1 MKISRRNWYRL
12 LAVAIVAFMVYDR
25 ASKEERLGRL
35 TNAIQC
41 LIEQNGDGTRCPEIS
56 IDPYLQKGIQKKFV
70 KEFNQNQT
78 KPTISTSPQN
88 GDFEVQIQTTKG
100 AGIVL
105 RVTLRST
112 SNFQVVAWKDLELG
126 DES

>member
-1 MKISRRNWYRL
+1 
-12 LAVAIVAFMVYDR
+12 MVYDR

-41 LIEQNGDGTRCPEIS
+41 LIEQNGDGTRCPQIS
-56 IDPYLQKGIQKKFV
+56 IDPYLQIGIQNKIV
-70 KEFNQNQT
+70 KEFYQT
-78 KPTISTSPQN
+78 EPTISVSRQDGN
-88 GDFEVQIQTTKG
+88 FEVQIQTTKS

-105 RVTLRST
+105 GVTLRST
-112 SNFQVVAWKDLELG
+112 SEFEVVAWRDLEQG

>member
-41 LIEQNGDGTRCPEIS
+41 LIEQNGDGARCPQIS
-56 IDPYLQKGIQKKFV
+56 INPYLQKGIQNKIV
-70 KEFNQNQT
+70 KEFNQT
-78 KPTISTSPQN
+78 ETTISISPQDGN
-88 GDFEVQIQTTKG
+88 FEVQIQTTNS

-105 RVTLRST
+105 GVTLRST
-112 SNFQVVAWKDLELG
+112 SEYQVVAWRDLELG
-126 DES
+126 EES

>member
-25 ASKEERLGRL
+25 AAKEERLGRL

-41 LIEQNGDGTRCPEIS
+41 LIEQNGDGARCPQIS
-56 IDPYLQKGIQKKFV
+56 IDPYLQTGIQNKIV
-70 KEFNQNQT
+70 KEFNQT
-78 KPTISTSPQN
+78 KTTISVSPQDGN
-88 GDFEVQIQTTKG
+88 FEVQIQTTKS

-105 RVTLRST
+105 GVTLRST
-112 SNFQVVAWKDLELG
+112 SEYQIVAWRDLELG
-126 DES
+126 EES

>member
-12 LAVAIVAFMVYDR
+12 LAAVIVAFMVYDR

-41 LIEQNGDGTRCPEIS
+41 LIEQNGDGARCPQIS
-56 IDPYLQKGIQKKFV
+56 IDPYLQKGIQNKIV
-70 KEFNQNQT
+70 KEFNQT
-78 KPTISTSPQN
+78 ETTISVSPQDGN
-88 GDFEVQIQTTKG
+88 FEVQIQTTKS

-105 RVTLRST
+105 GVTLRST
-112 SNFQVVAWKDLELG
+112 SEYQVVAWRDLELG
-126 DES
+126 EE

>member
-1 MKISRRNWYRL
+1 MKISRRNLYRL

-41 LIEQNGDGTRCPEIS
+41 LIEQNGDGSRCPQIS
-56 IDPYLQKGIQKKFV
+56 IDPYLQKGIQNKIV
-70 KEFNQNQT
+70 KEFNQT
-78 KPTISTSPQN
+78 ETTISVSPQDGN
-88 GDFEVQIQTTKG
+88 FEVQIQTTKS

-105 RVTLRST
+105 GVTLRST
-112 SNFQVVAWKDLELG
+112 SEYQVVAWRDLELG
-126 DES
+126 EES

>member
-41 LIEQNGDGTRCPEIS
+41 LIEQNGDGARCPQIS
-56 IDPYLQKGIQKKFV
+56 IDPYLQKGIQNKIV
-70 KEFNQNQT
+70 KEFNQT
-78 KPTISTSPQN
+78 ETTISVSPQGGN
-88 GDFEVQIQTTKG
+88 FEVQIQTTKS

-105 RVTLRST
+105 GVTLRST
-112 SNFQVVAWKDLELG
+112 SEFQVVAWRDLELG
-126 DES
+126 EEL

>member
-1 MKISRRNWYRL
+1 MKISRRNLYRL

-41 LIEQNGDGTRCPEIS
+41 LIEQNGDGARCPQIS
-56 IDPYLQKGIQKKFV
+56 IDPYLQKGIQNKIV
-70 KEFNQNQT
+70 KEFNQT
-78 KPTISTSPQN
+78 ETTISVSPQDGN
-88 GDFEVQIQTTKG
+88 FEVQIQTTKS

-105 RVTLRST
+105 GVTLRST
-112 SNFQVVAWKDLELG
+112 SEYQVVAWRDLELG
-126 DES
+126 EES

>member
-1 MKISRRNWYRL
+1 MKISRRTWYRL
-12 LAVAIVAFMVYDR
+12 LAVAIVAFMIYDR

-41 LIEQNGDGTRCPEIS
+41 LIEQKGDGARCPQIS
-56 IDPYLQKGIQKKFV
+56 VDPYLQKGIQKKLV
-70 KEFNQNQT
+70 KEFSQT
-78 KPTISTSPQN
+78 EPTISISLQDGN
-88 GDFEVQIQTTKG
+88 FEVQIQTTKN

-105 RVTLRST
+105 GVTLRST
-112 SNFQVVAWKDLELG
+112 SEYEVVAWRDLELG

>member
-41 LIEQNGDGTRCPEIS
+41 LIEQNGDGARCPQIS
-56 IDPYLQKGIQKKFV
+56 IDPYLQKEIQNKIV
-70 KEFNQNQT
+70 KEFNQT
-78 KPTISTSPQN
+78 ETTISVSPQDGN
-88 GDFEVQIQTTKG
+88 FEVQIQTTKS

-105 RVTLRST
+105 GVTLRST
-112 SNFQVVAWKDLELG
+112 SEYQVVAWRDLELG
-126 DES
+126 EES

>member
-41 LIEQNGDGTRCPEIS
+41 LIEQNGDGARCPQIS
-56 IDPYLQKGIQKKFV
+56 IDPYLQKGIQNKIV
-70 KEFNQNQT
+70 KEFNQT
-78 KPTISTSPQN
+78 ETTISISPQDGN
-88 GDFEVQIQTTKG
+88 FEVQIQTTKS

-105 RVTLRST
+105 GVTLRST
-112 SNFQVVAWKDLELG
+112 SEYQVVAWRDLELG
-126 DES
+126 EES

>member
-41 LIEQNGDGTRCPEIS
+41 LIEQNGDGARCPQIS
-56 IDPYLQKGIQKKFV
+56 IDPYLQKGIQNKIV
-70 KEFNQNQT
+70 KEFNQT
-78 KPTISTSPQN
+78 ETIISVSPQDGN
-88 GDFEVQIQTTKG
+88 FEVQIQTTKS

-105 RVTLRST
+105 GVTLRST
-112 SNFQVVAWKDLELG
+112 SEYQVVAWRDLELG
-126 DES
+126 EES

>member
-41 LIEQNGDGTRCPEIS
+41 LIEQNGDGARCPQIS
-56 IDPYLQKGIQKKFV
+56 IDPYLQRGIQNKIV
-70 KEFNQNQT
+70 KEFNQT
-78 KPTISTSPQN
+78 ETTISISPQDGN
-88 GDFEVQIQTTKG
+88 FEVQIQTTKS

-105 RVTLRST
+105 GVTLRST
-112 SNFQVVAWKDLELG
+112 SEYQVVAWRDLELG
-126 DES
+126 EES

>member
-25 ASKEERLGRL
+25 SSKEERLGRL

-41 LIEQNGDGTRCPEIS
+41 LIEQNGDGARCPQIS
-56 IDPYLQKGIQKKFV
+56 IDPYLQKGIQNKIV
-70 KEFNQNQT
+70 KEFNQT
-78 KPTISTSPQN
+78 ETTISVSPQDGN
-88 GDFEVQIQTTKG
+88 FEVQIQTTKS

-105 RVTLRST
+105 GVTLRST
-112 SNFQVVAWKDLELG
+112 SEFQVVAWRDLELG
-126 DES
+126 EEL

>member
-25 ASKEERLGRL
+25 ASKEKRLGRL

-41 LIEQNGDGTRCPEIS
+41 LIEQNGDGARCPQIS
-56 IDPYLQKGIQKKFV
+56 IDPYLQKGIQNKIV
-70 KEFNQNQT
+70 KEFNQT
-78 KPTISTSPQN
+78 ETTISVSPQDGN
-88 GDFEVQIQTTKG
+88 FEVQIQTTKG

-105 RVTLRST
+105 GVTLRST
-112 SNFQVVAWKDLELG
+112 SEYQVVAWRDLELG
-126 DES
+126 VES

>member
-41 LIEQNGDGTRCPEIS
+41 LIEQNGDGSRCPQIS
-56 IDPYLQKGIQKKFV
+56 IDPYLQKGIQNKIV
-70 KEFNQNQT
+70 KEFNQT
-78 KPTISTSPQN
+78 ETTISVSPQDGN
-88 GDFEVQIQTTKG
+88 FEVQIQTTKS

-105 RVTLRST
+105 GVTLRST
-112 SNFQVVAWKDLELG
+112 SEFQVVAWRDLELG
-126 DES
+126 EES

>member
-1 MKISRRNWYRL
+1 MKISRRNLYRL

-41 LIEQNGDGTRCPEIS
+41 LIEQNGDGSRCPQIS
-56 IDPYLQKGIQKKFV
+56 IDPYLQKGIQNKIV
-70 KEFNQNQT
+70 KEFNQT
-78 KPTISTSPQN
+78 ETTISVSPQDGN
-88 GDFEVQIQTTKG
+88 FEVQIQTTKS

-105 RVTLRST
+105 GVTLRS
-112 SNFQVVAWKDLELG
+112 SSEYQVVAWRDFELG
-126 DES
+126 EES

>member
-1 MKISRRNWYRL
+1 MKILRRNWYRL

-41 LIEQNGDGTRCPEIS
+41 LIEQNGDWARCPQIS
-56 IDPYLQKGIQKKFV
+56 IDPYLQKGIQNKIV
-70 KEFNQNQT
+70 KGFNQT
-78 KPTISTSPQN
+78 ETTISISPQDGN
-88 GDFEVQIQTTKG
+88 FEVQIQTIKS

-105 RVTLRST
+105 GVTLRST
-112 SNFQVVAWKDLELG
+112 SEFRVVSWRDLELG
-126 DES
+126 EES

>member
-41 LIEQNGDGTRCPEIS
+41 LIEQNGDGARCPQIS
-56 IDPYLQKGIQKKFV
+56 IDPYLQKGIQNKIV
-70 KEFNQNQT
+70 KGFNQT
-78 KPTISTSPQN
+78 ETTISVSPQDGN
-88 GDFEVQIQTTKG
+88 FEVQIQTTKS

-105 RVTLRST
+105 GVTLRST
-112 SNFQVVAWKDLELG
+112 SEFQVVAWRDLELG
-126 DES
+126 EES

>member
-25 ASKEERLGRL
+25 ASKDELLGRL

-56 IDPYLQKGIQKKFV
+56 IDPYLQKGIQNKLV
-70 KEFNQNQT
+70 KEFNQT
-78 KPTISTSPQN
+78 EIRTSISPQDGN
-88 GDFEVQIQTTKG
+88 FEVQIQTTKS

-105 RVTLRST
+105 GVTLRST
-112 SNFQVVAWKDLELG
+112 SEFQVVAWRDLELG
-126 DES
+126 EES

>member
-41 LIEQNGDGTRCPEIS
+41 LIEQNGDGARCPQIS
-56 IDPYLQKGIQKKFV
+56 IDPYLQKGIQNKIV
-70 KEFNQNQT
+70 KEFNQT
-78 KPTISTSPQN
+78 ETTISVSPQDGN
-88 GDFEVQIQTTKG
+88 FEVQIQTTKS

-105 RVTLRST
+105 GVTLRST
-112 SNFQVVAWKDLELG
+112 SEYQVVAWRDLELG
-126 DES
+126 EES

>member
-12 LAVAIVAFMVYDR
+12 LAVVIVAFMVYDR

-41 LIEQNGDGTRCPEIS
+41 LIEQNGDGARCPQIS
-56 IDPYLQKGIQKKFV
+56 IDPYLQKGIQNKIV
-70 KEFNQNQT
+70 KEFNQT
-78 KPTISTSPQN
+78 ETTISVSPQDGN
-88 GDFEVQIQTTKG
+88 FEVQIQTTKS

-105 RVTLRST
+105 GVTLRST
-112 SNFQVVAWKDLELG
+112 SEYQVVAWRDLELG
-126 DES
+126 EES

>member
-1 MKISRRNWYRL
+1 MKISRRNLYRL

-41 LIEQNGDGTRCPEIS
+41 LIEQNGDGARCPQIS
-56 IDPYLQKGIQKKFV
+56 IDPYLQKGIQNKIV
-70 KEFNQNQT
+70 KEFNQT
-78 KPTISTSPQN
+78 ETTISISPQDGN
-88 GDFEVQIQTTKG
+88 FEVQIQTTKS

-105 RVTLRST
+105 GVTLRS
-112 SNFQVVAWKDLELG
+112 SSEYQVVAWRDFELG
-126 DES
+126 EES

>member
-1 MKISRRNWYRL
+1 MKISRRNLYRL

-41 LIEQNGDGTRCPEIS
+41 LIEQNGDGARCPQIS
-56 IDPYLQKGIQKKFV
+56 IDPYLQKGIQNKIV
-70 KEFNQNQT
+70 KEFNQT
-78 KPTISTSPQN
+78 ETTISISPQN
-88 GDFEVQIQTTKG
+88 GNFEVQIQTTKS

-112 SNFQVVAWKDLELG
+112 SEYQVVAWRDVELG
-126 DES
+126 EE